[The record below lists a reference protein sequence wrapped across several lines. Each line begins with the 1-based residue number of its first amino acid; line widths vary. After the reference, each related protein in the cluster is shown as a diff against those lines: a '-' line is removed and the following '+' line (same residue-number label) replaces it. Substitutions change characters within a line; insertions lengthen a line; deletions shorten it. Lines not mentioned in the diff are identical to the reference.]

1 MRRTYNWKWGTINYR
16 KTTVIRGGFI
26 SEFYH
31 TIWVWLIG
39 SHLARSGLT
48 LGAMRERFFSARVVV
63 DASACPT
70 PTSFT
75 FCLFDGLIGRTP
87 AWYSTLDG
95 RANAWLP
102 WERARGVDLVALAI
116 THDWL
121 LDGSSTCEKL
131 AARAPRTPW
140 ARSAGRADRSACS
153 LKRVAVWMGQPDR
166 TGPDRCAS
174 VLDRCDSG
182 RARIIPQVRNF

>member
-48 LGAMRERFFSARVVV
+48 LGAIRERFFSARVVV

-116 THDWL
+116 THESTTDCSTVRAHVKNSL
-121 LDGSSTCEKL
+121 LVRLERLELDRQKGLTGL
-131 AARAPRTPW
+131 RARLSASPSGW
-140 ARSAGRADRSACS
+140 AS
-153 LKRVAVWMGQPDR
+153 R
-166 TGPDRCAS
+166 TGPDRTGAR
-174 VLDRCDSG
+174 RCSIDVIV
-182 RARIIPQVRNF
+182 AALV